1 MHCNLCGN
9 QRNPG
14 KRPGFYLICRPCY
27 NRKYR
32 LENADKIKEYR
43 IRTAAR
49 KIEIDRLYRENNKA
63 KRRAQKAKRKAHK
76 LRATPGW
83 ANQVKISIIYEAAR
97 KLEQA
102 FGIEYQ
108 IDHIVPLVSPFVSG
122 LHCEANLRIVTR
134 AINCAKSNL
143 YWPDMQENLNIKDFE
158 SVE

>member
-1 MHCNLCGN
+1 MHCNTCGN

-43 IRTAAR
+43 LKTVAR
-49 KIEIDRLYRENNKA
+49 KIEIDKLYRENNKA
-63 KRRAQKAKRKAHK
+63 KRRANKAKRKAQK
-76 LRATPGW
+76 LRATPKW

-102 FGIEYQ
+102 FGVQYQ
-108 IDHIVPLVSPFVSG
+108 VDHIVPLVSPFVSG

-134 AINCAKSNL
+134 EVNCAKSNL
-143 YWPDMQENLNIKDFE
+143 YWPDMQENLTLKDFE
-158 SVE
+158 IAE